1 MVLIY
6 FDLTTDSNYL
16 LAFDQMQKLRHD
28 KEFLSE
34 TFPGIAF
41 EMETRHHYIFFLKIR
56 AFVDQKMHEF

>member
-34 TFPGIAF
+34 TFPGITF
-41 EMETRHHYIFFLKIR
+41 ETVFHAGFEICLFFN
-56 AFVDQKMHEF
+56 AN

>member
-28 KEFLSE
+28 KEFLSG

-41 EMETRHHYIFFLKIR
+41 EMVFHAGFEICLFSN
-56 AFVDQKMHEF
+56 AN